1 MRFSKLAGGVKTSPI
16 ITLAAEINEKI
27 QRGEPFYNLT
37 IGDFNPKIFEI
48 PKVLKSEI
56 SIAYEE
62 NETNYPGAKGLPVL
76 RNAVSEFVQTH
87 LGVHYDPLDIL
98 VSSGARPLLYAAYQT
113 IVDPGDKVVFPVPS
127 WNNDF
132 YTYLSSGEA
141 VMLETTPAQNFM
153 PSAEDFQPYV
163 RDAALIVL
171 CSPLNPTGTVMS
183 KEKLEAVCDLVIA
196 ENQRRGD
203 AQKPLYVIFDNIYW
217 QLTFGNKTHYNAVA
231 LRPEMRSYAVFVD
244 GLSKCFAAT
253 GVRVGWSYGPS
264 DITAKMRSLIAH
276 IGSWAPRAEQVASG
290 RFLAQGDAVEAYMN
304 DFRNEIQQRLQGFY
318 RGFQALKHQGYSV
331 DAIEPQAA
339 MYLTVQ
345 LDLKGLITAD
355 GKVLDTNHA
364 VHRYI
369 LDEAKVGLVPF
380 SYFGASEES
389 SWYRL
394 SVGTCRLQDVE
405 VIMSNLQAAIS
416 KLRTN

>member
-1 MRFSKLAGGVKTSPI
+1 MRFSKLAEGVKTSPI

-27 QRGEPFYNLT
+27 QRGETFYNLT
-37 IGDFNPKIFEI
+37 IGDFNPKIFQI
-48 PKVLKSEI
+48 PEVLKAEI
-56 SIAYEE
+56 SGAYDE

-76 RNAVSEFVQTH
+76 RNAVSDFVRRH
-87 LGVHYDPLDIL
+87 LGVRYDSLDIL

-141 VMLETTPAQNFM
+141 VMIETTPAQNFM
-153 PSAEDFQPYV
+153 PSAEDLQPHIHN
-163 RDAALIVL
+163 ASLIVL

-183 KEKLEAVCDLVIA
+183 KEKLEAVCDLVLA
-196 ENQRRGD
+196 ENRRRGD
-203 AQKPLYVIFDNIYW
+203 IQKPLYVIFDSIYW
-217 QLTFGNKTHYNAVA
+217 QITFGDNIHHNAVA
-231 LRPEMRSYAVFVD
+231 LRPEMRPYAIFVD

-253 GVRVGWSYGPS
+253 GLRVGWSYGPS
-264 DITAKMRSLIAH
+264 DVTAKMRSIIAH
-276 IGSWAPRAEQVASG
+276 IGSWAPRAEQVATG
-290 RFLAQGDAVEAYMN
+290 RFLEKADAVEAYMN
-304 DFRNEIQQRLQGFY
+304 NFRNEIQQRLQGFY
-318 RGFQALKHQGYSV
+318 KGFQALKHQGYKV

-345 LDLKGLITAD
+345 LDLKGLKTAH

-364 VHRYI
+364 AHRYV

-380 SYFGASEES
+380 SYFGASQES

-405 VIMSNLQAAIS
+405 VIMANLQEALSKLQAA
-416 KLRTN
+416 

>member
-1 MRFSKLAGGVKTSPI
+1 MKFSKLAEGVKTSPI

-37 IGDFNPKIFEI
+37 IGDFNPAIFQI
-48 PKVLKSEI
+48 PELLKTEI
-56 SIAYEE
+56 SKAYNE

-76 RNAVSEFVQTH
+76 RNAVSEFVRKH
-87 LGVHYDPLDIL
+87 LDVHYDPLDIL

-141 VMLETTPAQNFM
+141 IMIETTPAQNFM
-153 PSAEDFQPYV
+153 PSAEDFQPYIH
-163 RDAALIVL
+163 DAALIVL

-183 KEKLEAVCDLVIA
+183 KEKLEAVCDLVLA
-196 ENQRRGD
+196 ENRRRGD
-203 AQKPLYVIFDNIYW
+203 AQKPLYMIFDNIYW
-217 QLTFGNKTHYNAVA
+217 QITFGDNIHHNAVA
-231 LRPEMRSYAVFVD
+231 LRPEMRPYAIFVD

-253 GVRVGWSYGPS
+253 GVRVGWSYGPA
-264 DITAKMRSLIAH
+264 DVTAKMRSLVAH
-276 IGSWAPRAEQVASG
+276 MGSWAPRAEQVASG
-290 RFLAQGDAVEAYMN
+290 RFLAQAEAVEAYMN
-304 DFRNEIQQRLQGFY
+304 NFRSEIQQRLQGFY
-318 RGFQALKHQGYSV
+318 KGFQALKQQGFTV

-345 LDLKGLITAD
+345 LDLKGLKTA
-355 GKVLDTNHA
+355 GGEVLDTNHA

-405 VIMSNLQAAIS
+405 VIMSNLQAALS
-416 KLRTN
+416 MLKSA